1 MTLRMAL
8 WLQVIITVTIKTLD
22 TLHMEFLY
30 KKLNKSD
37 NFDVSVK
44 DDSFYCIP
52 SKKDVVLKLMFATE
66 EAFKIYKENS
76 SK

>member
-1 MTLRMAL
+1 
-8 WLQVIITVTIKTLD
+8 
-22 TLHMEFLY
+22 MEFLY
-30 KKLNKSD
+30 KKLDKTD

-66 EAFKIYKENS
+66 EAYKILKEKLNT
-76 SK
+76 